1 MASNGGIP
9 VSRMTRSLFVALFA
23 VTLVVGRA
31 RAEDVP
37 VPPVPGSTPEASAPT
52 LTPGGLTGVDVMTAT
67 VFQQGQSSFSGLG
80 LRFRISDSRLLE
92 SVELLPTVEYW
103 RNSTTLD
110 AGAPVGRIH
119 AVRRDATIGFDVRY
133 VIPREN
139 LNLYVGTGLGV
150 HFLSNEARV
159 GGTQSDD
166 SLTKGGLTLL
176 AGASFANTS
185 RFGNFL
191 ELKAH
196 FVGGYRQIK
205 LNMGLSW
212 NR

>member
-1 MASNGGIP
+1 MP
-9 VSRMTRSLFVALFA
+9 RMLTSLVLALS
-23 VTLVVGRA
+23 VVVLTAPLA

-37 VPPVPGSTPEASAPT
+37 VPPMPGATSETTSTT
-52 LTPGGLTGVDVMTAT
+52 LTPGGLAGVDVMTAT

-80 LRFRISDSRLLE
+80 LRFRITDSRLLE
-92 SVELLPTVEYW
+92 HLELLPTVEYW

-133 VIPREN
+133 VFPREN
-139 LNLYVGTGLGV
+139 LNAYVGTGLGV
-150 HFLSNEARV
+150 HFLSNEAQV
-159 GGTQSDD
+159 GGTLSDD

-176 AGASFANTS
+176 AGASFANQS

>member
-1 MASNGGIP
+1 MPRHP
-9 VSRMTRSLFVALFA
+9 VL
-23 VTLVVGRA
+23 LVVVLTVLSLLAPVA

-37 VPPVPGSTPEASAPT
+37 VPPVPGTPASSDAQPI
-52 LTPGGLTGVDVMTAT
+52 TPGGLTGVDVMTAT

-80 LRFRISDSRLLE
+80 LRFRIGDSRLLD
-92 SVELLPTVEYW
+92 SVELLPTIEYW

-139 LNLYVGTGLGV
+139 FNAYLGTGIGV

-159 GGTQSDD
+159 GSTESDD

>member
-1 MASNGGIP
+1 VPRHP
-9 VSRMTRSLFVALFA
+9 VLVVAVSSALFLTA
-23 VTLVVGRA
+23 SFA

-37 VPPVPGSTPEASAPT
+37 VPPMPGSTTSSEAST
-52 LTPGGLTGVDVMTAT
+52 VTPGGLSGVDVMTAT

-80 LRFRISDSRLLE
+80 LRFRIGDSRLLD
-92 SVELLPTVEYW
+92 SVELLPTIEYW

-139 LNLYVGTGLGV
+139 FNAYVGTGIGV

-159 GGTQSDD
+159 GTTQSDD

-191 ELKAH
+191 EVKAH

>member
-1 MASNGGIP
+1 M
-9 VSRMTRSLFVALFA
+9 
-23 VTLVVGRA
+23 
-31 RAEDVP
+31 
-37 VPPVPGSTPEASAPT
+37 
-52 LTPGGLTGVDVMTAT
+52 
-67 VFQQGQSSFSGLG
+67 
-80 LRFRISDSRLLE
+80 
-92 SVELLPTVEYW
+92 
-103 RNSTTLD
+103 STTLTERP
-110 AGAPVGRIH
+110 AAIT
-119 AVRRDATIGFDVRY
+119 RDAIRDLYDDYYGTLDEVRLHDWPEY
-133 VIPREN
+133 FTQDCLYRVIPREN
-139 LNLYVGTGLGV
+139 FNAYLGTGLGV

-159 GGTQSDD
+159 GTTESDD
-166 SLTKGGLTLL
+166 SFTKGGLTLL

>member
-1 MASNGGIP
+1 MSRSILSPLLALSSVLILSAS
-9 VSRMTRSLFVALFA
+9 
-23 VTLVVGRA
+23 A

-37 VPPVPGSTPEASAPT
+37 VPPVTPVAGAPVASETTPT
-52 LTPGGLTGVDVMTAT
+52 ALTPGGLAGVDVMTAT

-80 LRFRISDSRLLE
+80 LRFRINDSRLLE
-92 SVELLPTVEYW
+92 NIEVLPTVEYW
-103 RNSTTLD
+103 RNNTSL
-110 AGAPVGRIH
+110 AIGSFGRVH
-119 AVRRDATIGFDVRY
+119 AIRRDATIGSDVRWMFKGETFRGY
-133 VIPREN
+133 AGAGI
-139 LNLYVGTGLGV
+139 GV
-150 HFLSNEARV
+150 HFLSNEV
-159 GGTQSDD
+159 EIGGTRVSD

-176 AGASFANTS
+176 AGVSFASQS

-191 ELKAH
+191 ELKGH

>member
-1 MASNGGIP
+1 MP
-9 VSRMTRSLFVALFA
+9 RMLPSLVVALFSLILIGP
-23 VTLVVGRA
+23 VA
-31 RAEDVP
+31 RAEDIP
-37 VPPVPGSTPEASAPT
+37 VPPVPGSNASPTGTT
-52 LTPGGLTGVDVMTAT
+52 LTPGGLTGVEAMTST

-92 SVELLPTVEYW
+92 HIELLPTVEYW

-119 AVRRDATIGFDVRY
+119 AVRRDAMIGFNVRY
-133 VIPREN
+133 VFPREH
-139 LNLYVGTGLGV
+139 LNAYVGTGLGV
-150 HFLSNEARV
+150 HFLSNEAQV
-159 GGTQSDD
+159 GSTESDD

-176 AGASFANTS
+176 AGASFANQS
-185 RFGNFL
+185 RFGNFF
-191 ELKAH
+191 EIEAH
-196 FVGGYRQIK
+196 LVGGYRQIK

>member
-1 MASNGGIP
+1 MP
-9 VSRMTRSLFVALFA
+9 RHPMLVVALSSALFLTAA
-23 VTLVVGRA
+23 VA

-37 VPPVPGSTPEASAPT
+37 VPPMPGSTTSSEASPV
-52 LTPGGLTGVDVMTAT
+52 TPGGLSGVDVMTAT

-80 LRFRISDSRLLE
+80 LRFRIGDSRLLD
-92 SVELLPTVEYW
+92 SVELLPTIEYW

-139 LNLYVGTGLGV
+139 FNAYVGTGIGV

-159 GGTQSDD
+159 GTTQSDD

-191 ELKAH
+191 EVKAH